1 MVKLSNNNSIY
12 KPILVQSNLNSRSH
26 LDNLVNTQVHTYS
39 SQELYRSESEESS
52 KPTTTS

>member
-12 KPILVQSNLNSRSH
+12 KPIQSNLNSRSH
-26 LDNLVNTQVHTYS
+26 LDNLVNTRVHTYS